1 MIKKR
6 EREMIIAVT
15 TSQAT
20 EKSKIVAIVM
30 LKIVELLV
38 PLRRTRNYNIFLS
51 FFLKKKLKL
60 EIIFMKWVE

>member
-1 MIKKR
+1 MIKKRERER

-51 FFLKKKLKL
+51 FFLKKN
-60 EIIFMKWVE
+60 

>member
-1 MIKKR
+1 MLIKKR
-6 EREMIIAVT
+6 ERAREMIPTVT

-20 EKSKIVAIVM
+20 EERKVIAIVM

-51 FFLKKKLKL
+51 FF
-60 EIIFMKWVE
+60 

>member
-1 MIKKR
+1 MQR
-6 EREMIIAVT
+6 EREMIPTVT

-20 EKSKIVAIVM
+20 EESKVIAIVM
-30 LKIVELLV
+30 PKIVELLV

-51 FFLKKKLKL
+51 FKKKKMKL